1 MGRKE
6 VAAPR
11 PYHAVQFYGSDE
23 RLFCAVGRFL
33 AQALIDGQPALV
45 IAIPSHREGI
55 LHQLGARLI
64 DVDRARRDGDLVL
77 LDSEEMLDL
86 FMSNGVPDPAAFEQ
100 NVGRFIR
107 QTLQGREGAALRA
120 YGDMVNVLWQQRE
133 QEAALQLEGLWSTL
147 AQRFGFSLLCGYAMD
162 QFAEETSELHSI
174 CEQHTHVFGPEHAST
189 FAKLTAH

>member
-6 VAAPR
+6 AAAST

-33 AQALIDGQPALV
+33 AEGLIDGQPAIV
-45 IAIPSHREGI
+45 IAVPSHRSGI
-55 LHQLGARLI
+55 LHQLSARLI

-86 FMSNGVPDPAAFEQ
+86 FMANELPDPVAFEQ
-100 NVGRFIR
+100 NIGRFVR
-107 QTLQGREGAALRA
+107 QTLQGREGGTLRA
-120 YGDMVNVLWQQRE
+120 YGDMVNVLWDRRQPD
-133 QEAALQLEGLWSTL
+133 AALRLENLWSTL
-147 AQRFGFSLLCGYAMD
+147 AGSFRLSLLCGYAMD
-162 QFAEETSELHSI
+162 QFFDQRSELQSI
-174 CEQHTHVFGPEHAST
+174 CEHHTHVFGPEHGSA